1 MHDRV
6 ATKHQKIIILTPIV
20 TYSFF
25 LPRKHKKN
33 FSYKISVRSL
43 SRCSGWCIPHTPT
56 TSYLA
61 KHQMPPDGRK
71 TERLAAKRH
80 RPEEKK
86 QRRSLAEW
94 NRTGVFKRVV
104 FKSLICLEWEMHPP
118 HYLKLHPEIFF
129 IHFFGKCQNSQEN
142 LIVEIIVMYVTYL

>member
-1 MHDRV
+1 MYVYYWDLEFKKYNMHDRV

-20 TYSFF
+20 TFSFF
-25 LPRKHKKN
+25 LPKKHKTN
-33 FSYKISVRSL
+33 SSYNISVRSL
-43 SRCSGWCIPHTPT
+43 SRCNGWCIPHTPT

-86 QRRSLAEW
+86 NNDRWQNETGQVFLNELSLKTWFVWSEKCIRHITW
-94 NRTGVFKRVV
+94 NYIPIVFD
-104 FKSLICLEWEMHPP
+104 SLFW
-118 HYLKLHPEIFF
+118 
-129 IHFFGKCQNSQEN
+129 
-142 LIVEIIVMYVTYL
+142 